1 MAKPLIAEYWC
12 IGATTTRFL
21 SITSRMEIGSN
32 SNGCAMYNSLMSA
45 VNHDRYDDAYLR
57 KILRDSKTIAM
68 VGASANWNRPSY
80 FAMKYLLDRGY
91 KVIPVNPAAAGQEI
105 MGQKVYASLDELPQK
120 ADMVD
125 IFRNSEAAGAITD
138 EAIRHGAKV
147 VWMQL
152 GVRNEEA
159 AKRAEAAGL
168 KVVMNRCPKI
178 EHSRL
183 AGTIEWHGI
192 ASGVISSK
200 KRAL

>member
-1 MAKPLIAEYWC
+1 MPAID
-12 IGATTTRFL
+12 
-21 SITSRMEIGSN
+21 
-32 SNGCAMYNSLMSA
+32 
-45 VNHDRYDDAYLR
+45 HDRYDDAYLR
-57 KILRDSKTIAM
+57 RILRETRTIAM

-91 KVIPVNPAAAGQEI
+91 RVMPVNPGAVGQEI
-105 MGQKVYASLDELPQK
+105 LGQPVYGSLDDLPVK

-125 IFRNSEAAGAITD
+125 IFRNSEAAGPISD

-152 GVRNEEA
+152 GVRNDA
-159 AKRAEAAGL
+159 AAARAEQAGL

-178 EHSRL
+178 EHARL
-183 AGTIEWHGI
+183 SGTIEWHGI